1 MVKRLSMQEAQ
12 EIIPTLAHDLKLRD
26 TLVVESE
33 GHTRFAI
40 LPADEYSRYLAWE
53 RRERVR
59 VRLFDEMTRR
69 RAQPNWRQAFA
80 MMNEISQRA
89 NLSDGELN
97 VLVERA
103 TGAHGG

>member
-12 EIIPTLAHDLKLRD
+12 EIMPQLARDPKLRD
-26 TLVVESE
+26 TLVIESE

-40 LPADEYSRYLAWE
+40 LPADEYSRYLEWE

-59 VRLFDEMTRR
+59 ARIFAEMTRR
-69 RAQPNWRQAFA
+69 RAQPNWRQALA

-97 VLVERA
+97 ALVDRA
-103 TGAHGG
+103 ISAHG